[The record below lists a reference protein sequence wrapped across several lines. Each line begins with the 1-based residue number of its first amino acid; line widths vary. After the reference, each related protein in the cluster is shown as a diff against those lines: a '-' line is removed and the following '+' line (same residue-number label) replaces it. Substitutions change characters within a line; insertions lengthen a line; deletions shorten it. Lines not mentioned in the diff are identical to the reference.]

1 MRANELVVGS
11 DEHSFAVWFHVME
24 RCKLHG
30 RKKRAHWGFV
40 SFLRPWRIYYP
51 AGLVW
56 IAGKRRLGAF
66 FLRILKTLKAGLKRS
81 FHLWAKT
88 FGADV

>member
-24 RCKLHG
+24 RCELHG

-40 SFLRPWRIYYP
+40 SFPRLLAYILCRT
-51 AGLVW
+51 GLDSGEKETWSV
-56 IAGKRRLGAF
+56 
-66 FLRILKTLKAGLKRS
+66 FLCILKTQKAGLKRF

>member
-24 RCKLHG
+24 RCKLH
-30 RKKRAHWGFV
+30 RWKKRAHWGFV
-40 SFLRPWRIYYP
+40 SFSRLLAYILPCRT
-51 AGLVW
+51 GLNSGEKQTWSV
-56 IAGKRRLGAF
+56 